1 MKRLLY
7 GTTALVTGTALMG
20 SPALAE
26 EGIKLGLGGYMSNY
40 FGVLVIERWNM
51 SGVWRKKPGPM
62 SV

>member
-26 EGIKLGLGGYMSNY
+26 EGIKLGLGA
-40 FGVLVIERWNM
+40 I
-51 SGVWRKKPGPM
+51 
-62 SV
+62 